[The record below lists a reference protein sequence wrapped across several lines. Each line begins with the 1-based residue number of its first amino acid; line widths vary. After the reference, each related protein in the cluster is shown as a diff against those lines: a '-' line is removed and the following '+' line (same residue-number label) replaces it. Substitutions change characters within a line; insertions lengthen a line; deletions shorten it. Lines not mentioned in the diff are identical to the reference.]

1 VRQARRGEI
10 RKGRHALALR
20 AFELRDAGVATAA
33 IARTIGVA
41 RRLSGPGFVGMLV

>member
-10 RKGRHALALR
+10 RKGHALALR
-20 AFELRDAGVATAA
+20 AFAPRDAGVATAA

-41 RRLSGPGFVGMLV
+41 RRLSGPGFGGMLV